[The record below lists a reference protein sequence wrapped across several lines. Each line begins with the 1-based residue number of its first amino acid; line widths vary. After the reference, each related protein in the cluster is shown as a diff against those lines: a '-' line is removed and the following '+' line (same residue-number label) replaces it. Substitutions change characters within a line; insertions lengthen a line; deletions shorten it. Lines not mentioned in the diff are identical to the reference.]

1 MMIAM
6 APAMLMTLT
15 LSSDGDADY
24 EVGEW
29 SLIVK
34 VEDVCDGGGDD
45 MVAAMVKLMVVCG
58 DKDADDC
65 ATV

>member
-1 MMIAM
+1 MMITM

-34 VEDVCDGGGDD
+34 VEDVCDGGV
-45 MVAAMVKLMVVCG
+45 MIWW
-58 DKDADDC
+58 
-65 ATV
+65 